1 MYGELVEVNLDV
13 FGWGVNENEVAP
25 FLLFGCL
32 VFKKNK
38 SETVTGVSI

>member
-13 FGWGVNENEVAP
+13 FGWVNENEVAP

-38 SETVTGVSI
+38 SETATRVSI